1 MKHGAIT
8 AHGFRSSFRDWA
20 AEKTTTP
27 RAVVEAALAHVVKD
41 KAEAAYFRSDLFEL
55 RHTLM
60 DTWARFATAK
70 PAKVL
75 PIRA

>member
-1 MKHGAIT
+1 MKHGVIT

-27 RAVVEAALAHVVKD
+27 RAVVEAALAHVVRD
-41 KAEAAYFRSDLFEL
+41 KAEAADFRSDLFEL
-55 RHTLM
+55 RRTWM
-60 DTWARFATAK
+60 DTWAKFATAK
-70 PAKVL
+70 PVKVL